1 MRRSPVLAIA
11 LAGLSLAT
19 CGASEQS
26 SGQALVLS
34 RFSWEMPEADFGG
47 WSAIEV
53 TPDGTGFTALSD
65 RGNWTSGRIHRKGG
79 RITGIDSGPVT
90 RLGQSEMA
98 GRPRQAGDSEGLA
111 IAPDG
116 TLFVSFE
123 HLHRIWRYDHLAGM
137 AQELPAHPD
146 FAAMQSNSSLEA
158 LAIGP
163 DGALYTLPERSGDYA
178 RPFPVYRFRNGAW
191 DQPFAIPRR
200 GKYLPVGAD
209 FGPDGRLY
217 LLERNF
223 GGPRGLFGF
232 STRIRRFD
240 VTDQGL
246 TGEIT
251 LYESGMRTLGNLEG
265 ISAWRDELGR
275 IRLTAIADDNFN
287 FLQSTEIVDF
297 LIEE

>member
-11 LAGLSLAT
+11 LAGLTLTT
-19 CGASEQS
+19 CGSGEQT

-34 RFSWEMPEADFGG
+34 RFSWEMSGDAFGG

-65 RGNWTSGRIHRKGG
+65 RGHWTSGRILREGG
-79 RITGIDSGPVT
+79 QITGIDSGPVT
-90 RLGQSEMA
+90 RLGRVDRA
-98 GRPRQAGDSEGLA
+98 GKPRQADDAEGLA
-111 IAPDG
+111 VAPDG
-116 TLFVSFE
+116 AIYVSLE
-123 HLHRIWRYDHLAGM
+123 GLHRVWRYGSLDGR

-146 FAAMQSNSSLEA
+146 FDGMQDNSSLEA
-158 LAIGP
+158 LAVGP
-163 DGALYTLPERSGDYA
+163 DGALYTLPERSGKYG
-178 RPFPVYRFRNGAW
+178 RPFPVYRFRDGTW
-191 DQPFAIPRR
+191 DQPFTIPRR
-200 GKYLPVGAD
+200 GRYLPVGAD

-232 STRIRRFD
+232 STRIRRFE
-240 VTDQGL
+240 VTGQGL

-265 ISAWRDELGR
+265 ISAWRDEMGR